1 MCRHYLLQNIPYTIE
16 NSETDETH
24 SITYMYHINLLS
36 MLCEHGSFHI
46 RTVSIIY
53 FPIFKNK

>member
-1 MCRHYLLQNIPYTIE
+1 MMCNIPYTIE
-16 NSETDETH
+16 NSETNETH

-46 RTVSIIY
+46 RTVSIIN
-53 FPIFKNK
+53 FLIFKNK

>member
-1 MCRHYLLQNIPYTIE
+1 MMCRHYLLQNIPYAIE

-53 FPIFKNK
+53 FHIF